1 MPHHIDIRGEGGTA
15 ESKHLVVVR
24 LGGSSRFLRF
34 FGRCGSRSFGNGS
47 RSRFLRL
54 DRSFGPGRCRR
65 SLGLRFHFG
74 LNRSSL
80 HLLLLNRFLH
90 SLGLLFGRLLDHSLL
105 GFVVV
110 GRSGTVEGVEIDMPH
125 HLGSLGLGNNG
136 FYLFRFSLGLSIV
149 FGLGRCR
156 SFDALFVPFE
166 TNALRLEFQTLV
178 LAKLLHEQGIL
189 FVGYL
194 GIGISLYR
202 KTFLLQELDSG
213 LDSYI

>member
-15 ESKHLVVVR
+15 RVNTSSSCDW
-24 LGGSSRFLRF
+24 GAGSRFLRF
-34 FGRCGSRSFGNGS
+34 FGRCGSRGFGHGS

-65 SLGLRFHFG
+65 NLGLRFHFG

-80 HLLLLNRFLH
+80 HLLLLDRFLH
-90 SLGLLFGRLLDHSLL
+90 SLGLFGRFLGRSLL

-110 GRSGTVEGVEIDMPH
+110 GRPGTVEGVEIDMPH
-125 HLGSLGLGNNG
+125 HLGSLGLGDNG
-136 FYLFRFSLGLSIV
+136 FYLLRFSLGLSIV